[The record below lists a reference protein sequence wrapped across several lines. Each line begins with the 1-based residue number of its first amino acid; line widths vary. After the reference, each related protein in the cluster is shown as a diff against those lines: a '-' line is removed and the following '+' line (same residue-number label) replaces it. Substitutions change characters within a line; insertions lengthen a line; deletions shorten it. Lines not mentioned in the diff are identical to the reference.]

1 MLVQTPFKKGDTVS
15 MKLIT
20 GEELMTRIDKIEDDA
35 YVCHKPLS
43 LLQSPQ
49 GMVLGQFMITMDQD
63 SDITLPKSSIL
74 CVATPEKTMASKYT
88 EATTGI
94 VT

>member
-1 MLVQTPFKKGDTVS
+1 MLVQAPVKKGDTVS

-20 GEELMTRIDKIEDDA
+20 GEEVMTRIDDIKDDA

-63 SDITLPKSSIL
+63 ADITLPKTSVL
-74 CVATPEKTMASKYT
+74 CFAKPHAEMASKYT